1 MPLLL
6 NKSKRLITLNAPHT
20 PQKNDKNDEIIGS
33 KAGEA
38 YDLMPAGGVVEVPE
52 SVATSRYA
60 KALIDTGD
68 IEVVKGE
75 SSDSDDDDDQFKGMK
90 KADLQT
96 LAESMGLKFD
106 NRTTVD
112 ELKALIESAQ

>member
-20 PQKNDKNDEIIGS
+20 PQKDPQTGRVVGS
-33 KAGEA
+33 QKGEA
-38 YDLMPAGGVVEVPE
+38 YDLMPAGEAVEVPE
-52 SVATSRYA
+52 EVANSRYA

-75 SSDSDDDDDQFKGMK
+75 SSDSDDDDQFKGMK

-96 LAESMGLKFD
+96 LAESMDLEFD
-106 NRTTVD
+106 DRTTVA

>member
-20 PQKNDKNDEIIGS
+20 PQKNSKNDEIIGS

-38 YDLMPAGGVVEVPE
+38 YDLMPAGQPVEVPE

-75 SSDSDDDDDQFKGMK
+75 SSSDDDDDQFKGIK

-96 LAESMGLKFD
+96 LAESMGLEFD
-106 NRTTVD
+106 DRTTVA